1 ISAVWSALVYGEQ
14 IIACASS
21 NTTLVSF

>member
-1 ISAVWSALVYGEQ
+1 VYGEQ

-21 NTTLVSF
+21 NTALVSF